1 VKIHHVG
8 VIVPSIDLAMPY
20 YVEMLELR
28 RATETVFDPE
38 QDANLVL
45 LEAGGGAPGVE
56 LIEPVSE
63 ASPVRK
69 QANAGGGYAHI
80 CFEVADIVAE
90 VTRMRRSGAL
100 TVQSPT
106 PAILFGGRRVAFL
119 FLPTSQL
126 VELVEARLE

>member
-8 VIVPSIDLAMPY
+8 VIVPSIDLAMPH
-20 YVEMLELR
+20 YVKMLEMKH
-28 RATETVFDPE
+28 ASETVFDPE

-45 LEAGGGAPGVE
+45 LQASGGGPGIE
-56 LIEPVSE
+56 LIEPASE
-63 ASPVRK
+63 TSPVRK

-90 VTRMRRSGAL
+90 VARMRRSGAL

-119 FLPTSQL
+119 FLPTGQL
-126 VELVEARLE
+126 IELVEARSE